1 MLWLGPAPGSV
12 VRRGDLTERAR
23 VLKFGGALLAVLIV
37 GLLVGFLVLDR
48 KGGSAPPA
56 TSPTLS
62 PTSPTDVRAQVE
74 QAYLRAWDVWAD
86 SLLHLDKSRLPDVL
100 TRNALQ
106 VITRQV
112 NQQTRKDQPVRI
124 RVEHNYTI
132 ALTSATTASIEDR
145 YINHN
150 VRLDP
155 HTLEPIEKDPNHQE
169 RTTFTMELVDGTW
182 KIAEI
187 IEYK

>member
-1 MLWLGPAPGSV
+1 MKFQDELARTELVRACLRGGDRLRPEFAAAPPDD
-12 VRRGDLTERAR
+12 DLTDRQRA
-23 VLKFGGALLAVLIV
+23 
-37 GLLVGFLVLDR
+37 
-48 KGGSAPPA
+48 
-56 TSPTLS
+56 
-62 PTSPTDVRAQVE
+62 
-74 QAYLRAWDVWAD
+74 AWDVWAD

-100 TRNALQ
+100 TGNALQ

-112 NQQTRKDQPVRI
+112 DQQTRKDQPVRI

-132 ALTSATTASIEDR
+132 ALTNATTASIEDR

-169 RTTFTMELVDGTW
+169 RTTFTMELVDGIW